1 MLTMCCLICSAVCL
15 DIACGEQETHY
26 TGEDRTDDEKLKELF
41 LRIVKHLP
49 KTDFLT
55 AGRVQTETEHALTWH
70 E

>member
-1 MLTMCCLICSAVCL
+1 M

-26 TGEDRTDDEKLKELF
+26 TGEDRADDEKLKELF

-49 KTDFLT
+49 KTYFLT